1 MEDEEDERILRLR
14 PVPTQ
19 LSLQGNTMG
28 MPPTDY
34 AIAKAI
40 VTNNDVRP
48 LLEDEFECG
57 REGQTPA
64 QATFVENFISASKA
78 ALVAAS
84 ASSSSLGLD
93 ESVRIVGDE
102 LMIARQSFLFSSA
115 QSLEYRMKATFD
127 ESWKKPWRGSLKV
140 TRIPATHLEAFSG

>member
-102 LMIARQSFLFSSA
+102 LMVARQSFLFSCAKLGIS
-115 QSLEYRMKATFD
+115 D
-127 ESWKKPWRGSLKV
+127 
-140 TRIPATHLEAFSG
+140 